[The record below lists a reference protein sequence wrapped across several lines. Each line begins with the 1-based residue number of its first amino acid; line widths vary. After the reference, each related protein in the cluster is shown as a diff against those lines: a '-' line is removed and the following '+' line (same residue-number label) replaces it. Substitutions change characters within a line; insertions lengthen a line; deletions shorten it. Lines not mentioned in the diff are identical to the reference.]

1 MDNAAMIEEVFARLG
16 FQTSVSVLIMTGAL
30 VAARVIPTIAF
41 SPWMGG
47 ESVPTEVK
55 VGLGLMLTIVL
66 FPAVSERISEVPT
79 GPLPFLLTLLK
90 EVFIGVSLAF
100 IISMVFDAARVA
112 GHMVDVMTGAQQA
125 QMQVPML
132 GQQGS
137 IWSGFQLMLTV
148 TLFLTMNGHHWVINI
163 LGDSLVLLPVDQ
175 FPRFSHGIWGFF
187 ELIMRVFGDLMRL
200 GIALAAPGLLA
211 AFLVDLSMGM
221 VNKVA
226 PQVQVFFMAMSLKPI
241 VGALVMFVTLYE
253 ILSRIGGEF
262 TFMLKLMQDAVRLL
276 V

>member
-1 MDNAAMIEEVFARLG
+1 MDNSGMIEEVFARLG
-16 FQTSVSVLIMTGAL
+16 LQTSMSVLLMTGAL

-47 ESVPTEVK
+47 ESVPNEVK
-55 VGLGLMLTIVL
+55 IGLGLMLTLVL

-79 GPLPFLLTLLK
+79 SALPFILTLAK
-90 EVFIGVSLAF
+90 EVFIGLSLAF
-100 IISMVFDAARVA
+100 VISLVFDAARVA

-137 IWSGFQLMLTV
+137 IWSGFKAMLTI
-148 TLFLTMNGHHWVINI
+148 TLFLTLNGHHWVINT
-163 LGDSLVLLPVDQ
+163 LADSLVLLPVDQ
-175 FPRFSHGIWGFF
+175 FPRFSHGMWGFF
-187 ELIMRVFGDLMRL
+187 ELIMRVFGDLMKL
-200 GIALAAPGLLA
+200 GIALAAPGILA

-221 VNKVA
+221 VNRVA
-226 PQVQVFFMAMSLKPI
+226 PQVQVYFMAMSLKPI

-253 ILSRIGGEF
+253 ILNRIGGEF
-262 TFMLKLMQDAVRLL
+262 TIMLRLMRDAVRLL